1 MWVLMMA
8 LAVSGCAVEN
18 ARYTLR
24 DDAGVQAEFH
34 AVASGPQWRAQLAL
48 RVHSS
53 HTGLDA
59 WFLPWNGGSDGSQH
73 LASSTDVT
81 AQDGNRRIPMEDRAR
96 SAISAT
102 SAPTRTIAS

>member
-8 LAVSGCAVEN
+8 LTVSGCAVDN
-18 ARYTLR
+18 ARYALR

-34 AVASGPQWRAQLAL
+34 AVTSGRQWPAQLAL

-59 WFLPWNGGSDGSQH
+59 WFLPWNGGSDGNQH

-81 AQDGNRRIPMEDRAR
+81 AQGWQPPDPDGGPRPLGDVGYIGTDA
-96 SAISAT
+96 
-102 SAPTRTIAS
+102 